1 MERLENGNTL
11 ILMEKQ
17 VRVPEISK
25 EPIAENFIIEVNP
38 QGEIVWEWYTTEHFD
53 EFGYS
58 DEAKRLMYQR
68 GRDIFHTNTLSV
80 LPANELEKVDSRFAK
95 GNILSCQ
102 RNTNLIFIIDKE
114 TGEVVWRWGDGKG
127 QLVGPHHPVM
137 LHNGNILIFDNGGQA
152 GYPPRVRFYTRLI
165 EINPLTGEIVWQYA
179 HEPNYFKPMCKFF
192 SPSWESVQRL
202 PNCNT
207 FSLDPHKGRIFE
219 VTPWGE
225 IVWEYINPFTWGG
238 ERWWSNRG
246 YTGPIDTAT
255 TRFRRP
261 IRITN

>member
-95 GNILSCQ
+95 GNIL
-102 RNTNLIFIIDKE
+102 
-114 TGEVVWRWGDGKG
+114 
-127 QLVGPHHPVM
+127 
-137 LHNGNILIFDNGGQA
+137 IFDNGQA

-179 HEPNYFKPMCKFF
+179 HEPNYFKPTCKFF
-192 SPSWESVQRL
+192 SPSWGSVQRL
-202 PNCNT
+202 PNGNT